1 MLVVIAKKYY
11 IYSMKKL
18 KVWIKL
24 SDGTS
29 RTRRTTVRGFMATF
43 SHIEKDLDT
52 WVMINVYEGDGNNK
66 IVSYFNYPN
75 NTKHPV
81 SNIEV
86 NYSK

>member
-1 MLVVIAKKYY
+1 
-11 IYSMKKL
+11 MKKL

-24 SDGTS
+24 DDDTT

-43 SHIEKDLDT
+43 SHIEKDLNN
-52 WVMINVYEGDGNNK
+52 WVMIIVYEGEGNMK
-66 IVSYFNYPN
+66 INSFYNYPN

-81 SNIEV
+81 SNADV